1 MINKTDTAIDVYGR
15 CTTLDPQNFEN
26 WNNLGLAL
34 MQVKKYDE
42 ALSAFDSAT
51 YLTIKNATVW
61 NNKGVALMALG
72 RPIDALQSFNK
83 ALGIDPGFAEAQ
95 VNKANAMGKQQSYN
109 ISGTI
114 TPTVTISRLG
124 TFYTTQTPVA
134 PVTSVITQPPIT
146 QTPEIADTMSGSTT
160 TTVPKKTTYAPVSP
174 LTVLSALAV
183 VAGVVAVV
191 RRK

>member
-1 MINKTDTAIDVYGR
+1 
-15 CTTLDPQNFEN
+15 
-26 WNNLGLAL
+26 

-124 TFYTTQTPVA
+124 TFYTTQTPVE

-146 QTPEIADTMSGSTT
+146 QTPEIADTMSGGTT

-174 LTVLSALAV
+174 LTVMSALAV
-183 VAGVVAVV
+183 VAGIVAVV